1 MGRKSTRKGERLYVQ
16 LAGFLIFVFL
26 VGGCAAGLAPPLQLD
41 RPSAVRHLVLGE
53 CLLAQGDYA
62 GARHQAEHVLQQFPG
77 QADDRALHLKGMAL
91 VHPANPQADIQTG
104 AKAFRRIVSNHPDS
118 PLVVEAQSWL
128 AVISQLAE
136 NRQVQERLETEKQA
150 LEARLAVEKDK
161 RRKLEERLQQMK
173 AVDLS
178 VE

>member
-1 MGRKSTRKGERLYVQ
+1 
-16 LAGFLIFVFL
+16 LIFVFL

-41 RPSAVRHLVLGE
+41 RPSAIRHLDLGE

-62 GARHQAEHVLQQFPG
+62 GARHQAEQVLEQFPG
-77 QADDRALHLKGMAL
+77 QADDRALHLEGMAL
-91 VHPANPQADIQTG
+91 VHPANPQADLQAG
-104 AKAFRRIVSNHPDS
+104 AEAFRRIVSHHPDS
-118 PLVVEAQSWL
+118 PLVVEARSWL
-128 AVISQLAE
+128 AVIDQLAA
-136 NRQVQERLETEKQA
+136 NQQAQERLEGDKRA

-173 AVDLS
+173 AIDLS